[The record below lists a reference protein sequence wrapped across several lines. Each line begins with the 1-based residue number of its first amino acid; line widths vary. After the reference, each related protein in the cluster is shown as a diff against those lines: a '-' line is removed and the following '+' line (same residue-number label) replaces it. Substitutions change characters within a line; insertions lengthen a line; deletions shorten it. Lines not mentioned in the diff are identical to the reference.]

1 MKYACRDWGYPLDA
15 YQNSIF
21 IILFLRLFVFLAV
34 QRAEEPDV
42 SANENIGLDKADGAV
57 PGRSVSPSS
66 NSQLPALAP
75 STLTMA
81 DYASTLAS
89 LRMVSV
95 SPVSSFPFPLA
106 FPILSDYFWWIW
118 QIFSFMYTWEPMDL
132 NKWFKL
138 QALLLALEQSSVLS
152 RLCKISGFVFASC
165 SVELSLHVLYH
176 LLIFAIDVWIET
188 LLRFYKGLPPLKLVF
203 ECDLHY

>member
-1 MKYACRDWGYPLDA
+1 MKFAYHDWRYPFTLDA
-15 YQNSIF
+15 YKNSIF
-21 IILFLRLFVFLAV
+21 IILFLKLFVFLAV

-95 SPVSSFPFPLA
+95 CLSLLLFPYSTCFSN
-106 FPILSDYFWWIW
+106 LSDYFWWIW
-118 QIFSFMYTWEPMDL
+118 QHFSFMYTWEPMDL

-138 QALLLALEQSSVLS
+138 QALLLAFEQSSVLS

-165 SVELSLHVLYH
+165 SVELLLHVLYH
-176 LLIFAIDVWIET
+176 LLIFPIDFTKV
-188 LLRFYKGLPPLKLVF
+188 L
-203 ECDLHY
+203 